1 MARAKPIEQHIA
13 EGTWRADRH
22 DIGQVMNVAP
32 EADLDAIPETV
43 AGHPWGP
50 RAWAAFVAPLRD
62 TGIVRDTDRP
72 ALEMAVMALAT
83 WQAAQEQV
91 NREGVT
97 TKGAVSTVMHP
108 ALRVAQNAAQE
119 FQRWAVR
126 FGLTPSDRAALGMAL
141 KSNDQGP
148 GEWADLDDDDE
159 PATAGG
165 RD

>member
-13 EGTWRADRH
+13 EGTYREDRH
-22 DIGQVMNVAP
+22 AIHKVMNVAP
-32 EADLDAIPETV
+32 EADRDAMPATV

-62 TGIVRDTDRP
+62 TGIVRETDTA

-83 WQAAQEQV
+83 WREAQEQV
-91 NREGVT
+91 AREGLT
-97 TKGAVSTVMHP
+97 TKGAASTVMHP
-108 ALRVAQNAAQE
+108 ALRVAQASESAFKGWAQ
-119 FQRWAVR
+119 R

-141 KSNDQGP
+141 MSNEAGP
-148 GEWADLDDDDE
+148 SEWDDLDDDE